1 MSQTVVVEPENN
13 VATGQKRRR
22 YVSRAWYARS
32 ASRSLPCSGWRYA
45 KYSPVENARSARFG
59 YGESLSSYLVH
70 FVLLSDLG
78 IDYLPQ
84 CGGEQ
89 PCEQCTSGKLRCE
102 YTTDS
107 RRRRNP
113 SAADESPDEQV
124 QIPGQ
129 QEVDNSRVAAMELVS
144 QLRATLGE
152 LQALKS
158 SVTASSARETL
169 TSIPSG
175 LEDLIVNDHLEPGP
189 GQTSDRNVFTGG
201 PEILKPFDVLEKRV
215 GNSVSD
221 AGGDRSATS
230 PASAKQDCLL
240 SVCSDNSECY
250 LRELRLWDAS
260 SAQQGM
266 QARKEAV
273 DVYFSLLNP
282 HYFDRYTT
290 NRSLRSITLERI
302 QLIILVYLVVA
313 VVKIVQDFCPQ
324 DNVIPGWYEFI
335 RAEHLL
341 NHIIRTGKGNLVT
354 LQCLILKS
362 SYLLYIERH
371 DWAYDVM
378 GTSVRLCFQLG
389 IHNQQSW
396 TGMTDFDVH
405 MRIRIF
411 WCIYCLERNIAHQ
424 CGAPYQINEKDIAI
438 DLPAELQS
446 GLRGLV
452 SIEGSLTPIPNQL
465 ATIKWARLC
474 SDMWD
479 AMFGVN
485 ARQVNTEFVV
495 VTDARILLLLNE
507 VPPALRWTSATLKA
521 IDGMQYPHFIVRQSI
536 VLHLRVN
543 HLRLLLRRSDLL
555 DTKNGGRT
563 ASLCVEIAASSVD
576 AMYEYRYS
584 PLKQNTERFPT
595 TSFLSGTIAA
605 LTAVI
610 LANKVDRASFQVAS
624 NALRKAVELL
634 EDIAPGFSLARR
646 LLRRLQNV
654 IRATTQTMTTN
665 QDNGAKLPP
674 SRVDSASRQDP
685 PTNYNHA
692 LFDFDLEDLVH
703 FENFPMMEEDSNLF
717 LSNSTSLSM
726 MPYNP
731 EEQNLATAQR

>member
-1 MSQTVVVEPENN
+1 MTSTQSSVIKNVLLPLPSHHDLDSSPSLPTLPVMSQTVVVEPENN

-22 YVSRAWYARS
+22 YVSRA
-32 ASRSLPCSGWRYA
+32 C
-45 KYSPVENARSARFG
+45 
-59 YGESLSSYLVH
+59 GECKKRK
-70 FVLLSDLG
+70 
-78 IDYLPQ
+78 IR

-521 IDGMQYPHFIVRQSI
+521 IDALRWTSATLKAIDGIQYPHFIVRQSI

>member
-1 MSQTVVVEPENN
+1 MTSTQSSVIKNVLLPLPSHHDLDSSPSLPTLPVMSQTVVVEPENN

-521 IDGMQYPHFIVRQSI
+521 IDG
-536 VLHLRVN
+536 
-543 HLRLLLRRSDLL
+543 
-555 DTKNGGRT
+555 
-563 ASLCVEIAASSVD
+563 
-576 AMYEYRYS
+576 
-584 PLKQNTERFPT
+584 
-595 TSFLSGTIAA
+595 TIAA

>member
-1 MSQTVVVEPENN
+1 MTSTQSSVIKNVLLPLPSHHDLDSSPSLPTLPVMSQTVVVEPENN

-22 YVSRAWYARS
+22 YVSRA
-32 ASRSLPCSGWRYA
+32 C
-45 KYSPVENARSARFG
+45 
-59 YGESLSSYLVH
+59 GECKKRK
-70 FVLLSDLG
+70 
-78 IDYLPQ
+78 IR

-521 IDGMQYPHFIVRQSI
+521 IDG
-536 VLHLRVN
+536 
-543 HLRLLLRRSDLL
+543 
-555 DTKNGGRT
+555 
-563 ASLCVEIAASSVD
+563 
-576 AMYEYRYS
+576 
-584 PLKQNTERFPT
+584 
-595 TSFLSGTIAA
+595 TIAA